1 MEETQNTY
9 NYNGQEIRGLC
20 ATENMLV
27 CSDKVVQDD
36 ERGIVI
42 GFERVE
48 KRLKMKWK
56 ITGLNT
62 PRGVAVDS
70 NGKFV
75 YVVESGNNR
84 IIKFNLENYEYV
96 CESPGS
102 LKFILPRGI
111 IAKNKWIFV
120 CDTGKNRIQILDE
133 DLNFHSII
141 KTSKDDI
148 INAPNDI
155 ECIFDEKSKC
165 YTLYV
170 ATNISTIVVLQVYLD
185 GRQTIAAGKKIMQ
198 LSNMDID
205 LRTNVMRSICIIEEK
220 YIFVTEMCINGRII
234 CLDLENQGRYVEKL
248 TRKSSKATCP
258 TMIAHCGNTIIYC
271 EIYEGKHAG
280 CHILYFDV

>member
-9 NYNGQEIRGLC
+9 NYNGQEIKGLC
-20 ATENMLV
+20 ATEKMLI
-27 CSDKVVQDD
+27 CSDKVQDD

-48 KRLKMKWK
+48 KRLNMKWK
-56 ITGLNT
+56 ITGLSS

-84 IIKFNLENYEYV
+84 IIKFNIEKFTYV
-96 CESPGS
+96 CESSGT

-111 IAKNKWIFV
+111 IAKHKWIFV

-141 KTSKDDI
+141 KTSEDDI

-155 ECIFDEKSKC
+155 ECIFDENSMS

-170 ATNISTIVVLQVYLD
+170 ATNISTIVVLEVYLD
-185 GRQTIAAGKKIMQ
+185 SGQTIAAGKKIIQ
-198 LSNMDID
+198 LNNMDID
-205 LRTNVMRSICIIEEK
+205 LQTNIMRSICIIEER
-220 YIFVTEMCINGRII
+220 YIFVTEMCIAGRII
-234 CLDLENQGRYVEKL
+234 CLDLENEGSYVEEL
-248 TRKSSKATCP
+248 TRKSSEATCP
-258 TMIAHCGNTIIYC
+258 TMIAHCGNTVIYC
-271 EIYEGKHAG
+271 EIYKGQHAG